1 MNVKKITPSI
11 MSPIFILGNNRSG
24 TSLLRLM
31 LTCHEEI
38 IIPPESHFMLWNY
51 DKYRFWTPEDGYENF
66 LFDLFASTKFETWK
80 LDKTELKSFLIQRNP
95 KSYSE
100 LCADVYIFYGVK
112 QNKVPSFWGDKNSL
126 WVEKLPVLHL
136 LYPNAK
142 FIHIVRDGRD
152 VATSYLTLS
161 AYTGTRHRYFPKF
174 SYRLEEIA
182 KIWSNNVLSVSRF
195 LSQLPHQ
202 NYIEI
207 KYEDLVCDNL
217 ATLTR
222 VFDFLGLPLSP
233 AVFNYYEI
241 NKSQK
246 LEPEEF
252 LVWKAKLNE
261 PLDKQNIGKYR
272 HKFTQSEIK
281 MFEQIA
287 ADALEK
293 YGYEKNN

>member
-1 MNVKKITPSI
+1 MNVTEITSRV
-11 MSPIFILGNNRSG
+11 SPVFILGNNRSG
-24 TSLLRLM
+24 TSLLRLI

-66 LFDLFASTKFETWK
+66 LFDLFGSTKFETWK

-100 LCADVYIFYGVK
+100 LCADVYIFYGIK
-112 QNKVPSFWGDKNSL
+112 QNKMPSLWGDKNSL

-161 AYTGTRHRYFPKF
+161 EYTGPRHKYYPNL
-174 SYRLEEIA
+174 SCQIEEIA
-182 KIWSNNVLSVSRF
+182 KIWNNNVLSVSRF
-195 LSQLPHQ
+195 LFQLPSQ

-207 KYEDLVCDNL
+207 KYEDLIL
-217 ATLTR
+217 YTQATLTK

-233 AVFNYYEI
+233 TVFNYYEI

-246 LEPEEF
+246 FEPDEF
-252 LVWKAKLNE
+252 LVWKSKLNE
-261 PLDKQNIGKYR
+261 PPDKGNIGKYK
-272 HKFTQSEIK
+272 HKLTQSEIK
-281 MFEQIA
+281 AFEQIA
-287 ADALEK
+287 TEALEK
-293 YGYEKNN
+293 YGYK